1 MKMAD
6 KTDIKAGTLS
16 PQDRGDPAAER
27 HSPFNPMRTIPG
39 GGAAAL
45 GAPGW
50 VFGGFVIARSLEYS
64 AREKG
69 IRFMLNRHMD

>member
-1 MKMAD
+1 
-6 KTDIKAGTLS
+6 
-16 PQDRGDPAAER
+16 
-27 HSPFNPMRTIPG
+27 MRTIPG